1 MATAMSAGAARDAR
15 PTGWTPARIEA
26 AMHGDATRRI
36 VLATPIRMMILY
48 GTVLAK
54 EEGEVMFFH
63 DLYGQDRRLERLL
76 GVAPVASPGGR
87 LARRGSP

>member
-26 AMHGDATRRI
+26 AMHGDATLRVR
-36 VLATPIRMMILY
+36 LARPIRVMILY

-54 EEGEVMFFH
+54 EDGEVLFFH

-76 GVAPVASPGGR
+76 GLAPVAGPGGR
-87 LARRGSP
+87 IASRGAP